1 MENKTFEFEEQLN
14 DLESHIFNFILDN
27 LSDVPSDLSKDD
39 QIDFIISNYSQSDID
54 NLIEE
59 YNIYEIETTDALNDL
74 DEEVFDLLVSSLN
87 VPDYDME
94 EQIDYI
100 ITNSSKEEIDAII
113 SECESKIEFIGD
125 LEDIDNDKFTLI
137 SQYFNLSDELDDE
150 QSIRDY
156 ILENYTLSQII
167 TANDIIDYKLDFYNE
182 LIGFESDVFSFICF
196 NYSSLDY
203 NNFKDLERQDTRH
216 DQAFYLISNYSP
228 YELNQTASDFINK
241 REIYERLKG
250 LDEVLFRIL
259 IRNMNAYSFFL
270 TRPDITYNLIINY
283 SDYIINIELDK
294 AETDFKVYDDL
305 RNLDDYKL
313 LFLANYLNAPDDLI
327 DEFVNE
333 SEFDA
338 NIFKNYDVNPKNHII
353 SFNISQDEEIEDES
367 TFKKNDLFKFNN
379 YFEQNPL
386 DLTPKEKIAYYIYK
400 NKSVEDIIE
409 GLNSVPNDMDNVLED
424 LNNNSDDK
432 DNDNP
437 DSDDRGDNLN
447 NDKDKDK
454 LKIEIIGD
462 ESDNP
467 NQETDENNKSDGL
480 KIEIIEDDDEDKEK
494 SSDANSDIIKEIP
507 DDEFKARLNELDS
520 EVFKILSK
528 KLSIIED
535 NKVAIIDK
543 IVANYNY
550 SEIDYEIKQIEFK
563 IDEYNK
569 LNALDAVTFE
579 LLLKKFPRVNQ
590 SAGRFERT
598 DELVNNYSF
607 KFIEDTLSIIE
618 RDVSDVKSAM
628 ANEDLFFEM
637 ARFFKLPLHASK
649 EEQINHML
657 LDNSISTIK
666 NMITVFE
673 GKLKVEGFITGI
685 IDKDKIDCP
694 HCGSKVRKND
704 KYCPTCGEKLSV
716 TINID

>member
-87 VPDYDME
+87 VPDYDMDK
-94 EQIDYI
+94 QIDYI

-182 LIGFESDVFSFICF
+182 LLDFESDVFSFICF

-294 AETDFKVYDDL
+294 AEADFKVYDDL

-386 DLTPKEKIAYYIYK
+386 DHSPKEKIAYYIYK

-607 KFIEDTLSIIE
+607 KFIEDTLSNIE

>member
-87 VPDYDME
+87 VPDYDMDK
-94 EQIDYI
+94 QIDYI

-386 DLTPKEKIAYYIYK
+386 DLSPKEKIAYYIYK

-432 DNDNP
+432 DNNNP

>member
-27 LSDVPSDLSKDD
+27 LSDVPSDLSKEE

-54 NLIEE
+54 DLIEE

-87 VPDYDME
+87 VPDYDMD